1 MKRRVYEKGDA
12 MAVVFGALVV
22 LLMAA
27 LGVIFYQNFIAKKA
41 DTANQSQN
49 ADASQNK
56 TLLSADVA
64 FKNDIYRMDY
74 PEGWE
79 AETKKPE
86 ATDAKSAASSITITS
101 PNKDIHVAF
110 LVFEDKVADQP
121 CDSTDGLKV
130 RYYNAHSVPVKKLT
144 GTSLFVVEA
153 MTDYKGGGYK
163 YAVGLAPEGG
173 MTHASVGDSHCT
185 VASLGNLTDLNGDGS
200 SLNSIAKID
209 FPKLPNVKDSK
220 VSSMD
225 ELKGI
230 LATDDYKAAVKIL
243 ESIRKE

>member
-1 MKRRVYEKGDA
+1 MRRRVSEKGDA
-12 MAVVFGALVV
+12 MAIVFGVLVV

-41 DTANQSQN
+41 DTSNQSQDSN
-49 ADASQNK
+49 SSQAE

-64 FKNDIYRMDY
+64 YANDIYKIDY

-79 AETKKPE
+79 AKVKKPE
-86 ATDAKSAASSITITS
+86 GAAASSSGSSITITN
-101 PNKDIHVAF
+101 PNKDIQVIFH
-110 LVFEDKVADQP
+110 VFEDNIEQQP

-130 RYYNAHSVPVKKLT
+130 RYYNVHSVPVKKLT
-144 GTSLFVVEA
+144 TSPLFLVEA
-153 MTDYKGGGYK
+153 MSDLKGGGYK
-163 YAVGLAPEGG
+163 YSVGLAPEGG
-173 MTHASVGDSHCT
+173 MTHASVGDSYCT
-185 VASLGNLTDLNGDGS
+185 VAPLGTLTDLNGDGS
-200 SLNSIAKID
+200 VLSSIAKID

-225 ELKGI
+225 ELKDI
-230 LATDDYKAAVKIL
+230 FSTDDYKAAVRAL